1 MGLVFKLPG
10 TFQQLEWDRTGQWN
24 YYPDDHIGRLKGFA
38 RGRND
43 NPLSGPAGPATK
55 PSSAWAYD
63 QNKLGTNDFRST
75 KMNILWASVT
85 NGTEKVSVNSDGSQ
99 SIRCWLDTGCTRMLV
114 ADYSNMGSE
123 RFFRSHAAQVDR
135 PLKPGDVIS
144 GTVKLLFTGRPGDA
158 DYPQAVVNKRH
169 DLKVAA
175 IKAGNYDLFLIGNS
189 ITQNLEGLDNSEAAE
204 QQAVWNKY
212 LKPLNAINLGYSG
225 YRTENILWN
234 LQNGELDQQKS
245 PKAVMLLIGTNNL
258 DDQHYETIH
267 TAEQVFA
274 GTKAIVDLIRQ
285 RHPSTKILVLRI
297 FICGGPN
304 DKTNF
309 HRSYNRSA
317 KAMEATLK
325 AGELTKQLADGEHVF
340 WLDINHVFLRP
351 DGTINTD
358 LMPDMIH
365 PNAAGAEAWMK
376 AVMPTLN
383 KIMGN

>member
-1 MGLVFKLPG
+1 
-10 TFQQLEWDRTGQWN
+10 
-24 YYPDDHIGRLKGFA
+24 
-38 RGRND
+38 
-43 NPLSGPAGPATK
+43 
-55 PSSAWAYD
+55 
-63 QNKLGTNDFRST
+63 
-75 KMNILWASVT
+75 MNILWASVT
-85 NGTEKVSVNSDGSQ
+85 NGSEKVSINSDGSQ

-144 GTVKLLFTGRPGDA
+144 GTVKIIFTGRPGDA
-158 DYPQAVVNKRH
+158 DYPQAVINKRH
-169 DLKVAA
+169 DLKVAD

-189 ITQNLEGLDNSEAAE
+189 ITQNLEGLDSPETAE
-204 QQAVWNKY
+204 QLAVWNKY
-212 LKPLNAINLGYSG
+212 LKPLNAIDLGYSG

-285 RHPSTKILVLRI
+285 RHPDTKILVLRI